1 MARGGLDRT
10 EFVYDRAH
18 HSVAVHGQNDFTYR
32 TLGDDAHA
40 AKGIRQRGLHLFY
53 PGNLSDADLRAFR
66 LWLGLSHSRVAGS
79 LRLAPKENGAS
90 SEAVSVASV
99 GVCPARRC
107 AVHVRVADSLS
118 FIFQARARSGY
129 PQIHQ
134 SFGDHKF
141 LADVSV
147 SCSSHTLSVHLW
159 ICDSLFFGAKRLLH
173 LRLSVRRFLW
183 SRR

>member
-10 EFVYDRAH
+10 EFVHDRAR

-53 PGNLSDADLRAFR
+53 PGNRSDADLRAFC
-66 LWLGLSHSRVAGS
+66 LWLGLSHSRLAGS
-79 LRLAPKENGAS
+79 LRLAAQENGAS
-90 SEAVSVASV
+90 SEAVSVASS
-99 GVCPARRC
+99 GVCPARRGT
-107 AVHVRVADSLS
+107 VHVRVANCIS
-118 FIFQARARSGY
+118 FVFQARARTNHSK
-129 PQIHQ
+129 IHQ
-134 SFGDHKF
+134 SSGDHKL

-147 SCSSHTLSVHLW
+147 SSSSHTLSVHLW

-173 LRLSVRRFLW
+173 LCLSVWRFLR